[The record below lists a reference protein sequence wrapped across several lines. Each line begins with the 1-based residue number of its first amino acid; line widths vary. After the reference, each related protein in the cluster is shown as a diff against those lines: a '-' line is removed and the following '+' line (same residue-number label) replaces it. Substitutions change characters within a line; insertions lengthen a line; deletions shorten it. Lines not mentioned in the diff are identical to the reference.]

1 MTMKVMEFASFDEF
15 EECENKQDYEM
26 VAVVHNKKRNTVCA
40 DMITNCKR
48 WRTAVNRFFEAL
60 ENYPEFDGWKDSIM
74 ESCENGFFS
83 DKEVHCG
90 CCGWFWEVSEHDGS
104 FYICVNVLK

>member
-15 EECENKQDYEM
+15 EECENKHDDEM

-74 ESCENGFFS
+74 ESCENGFFLT
-83 DKEVHCG
+83 KKCIVVVVVG
-90 CCGWFWEVSEHDGS
+90 FGKYRNMMGAFIFV
-104 FYICVNVLK
+104 